1 MESETAVAEA
11 SRLVEAAQRAGIT
24 LRIMGACAFR
34 IHCPNSRKLY
44 ENLSRPITDIDLVS
58 YGSHNGKMK
67 PFFDSQNYGSDAR
80 VIALFGRE
88 RHQYTHPEETVKV
101 DVFFDRL
108 SMNHIVDF
116 KGRLELDSPTITLAD
131 LLLEKLQI
139 VQLTEKDIKDTI
151 VLLREHPIGT
161 TETETVNAGY
171 VAKILAEEWGFWYT
185 VTTNLKKAQEYVKGS
200 DLLSEEDKA
209 VVSKRLTEVQAAIDA
224 QPKSTKWK
232 MRSRIG
238 PKKKWYNEVETVV
251 R

>member
-1 MESETAVAEA
+1 MDSEVAICEA
-11 SRLVEAAQRAGIT
+11 SRLVELAQRSGMT
-24 LRIMGACAFR
+24 LRVMGACAFR

-44 ENLSRPITDIDLVS
+44 DNLSRPITDIDLVS
-58 YGSHNGKMK
+58 YSSHNGKMK

-88 RHQYTHPEETVKV
+88 RHQYLHPDGTVKV

-108 SMNHIVDF
+108 AMNHIVDF
-116 KGRLELDSPTITLAD
+116 KGRLELDSPTITLVD

-151 VLLREHPIGT
+151 VLLREHPVGT
-161 TETETVNAGY
+161 VEKETVNIAHI
-171 VAKILAEEWGFWYT
+171 AKILAEDWGFWHT
-185 VTTNLKKAQEYVKGS
+185 ATTNLQKVHEYAGAS
-200 DLLSEEDKA
+200 NLLAEDDKA
-209 VVSKRLTEVQAAIDA
+209 VVARRLEELKMAIEA
-224 QPKSTKWK
+224 QPKSTRWK

-238 PKKKWYNEVETVV
+238 TKKKWYNDVETVV

>member
-1 MESETAVAEA
+1 MDSDTAISEA
-11 SRLVEAAQRAGIT
+11 SRLVEVAQQSGLT

-44 ENLSRPITDIDLVS
+44 DNLSRPITDIDLAS
-58 YGSHNGKMK
+58 YSSFNGKMK
-67 PFFDSQNYGSDAR
+67 PFFDSQNYDSDAR

-88 RHQYTHPEETVKV
+88 RHQYFHPDGNTRV

-108 SMNHIVDF
+108 AMNHTVDF
-116 KGRLELDSPTITLAD
+116 KSRLELDSPTITLTD

-151 VLLREHPIGT
+151 VLLREHPVGT
-161 TETETVNAGY
+161 IEKETVNSAHI
-171 VAKILAEEWGFWYT
+171 AKILAEDWGFWYT
-185 VTTNLKKAQEYVKGS
+185 VTTNLQKVREYANATN
-200 DLLSEEDKA
+200 LLTEDDKT
-209 VVSKRLTEVQAAIDA
+209 VVTKRLEELKVDIEAH
-224 QPKSTKWK
+224 PKSAKWK

-238 PKKKWYNEVETVV
+238 SKKKWYNDVETVV

>member
-1 MESETAVAEA
+1 MDSETAVSEA
-11 SRLVEAAQRAGIT
+11 SRLVESAQKVGIT

-44 ENLSRPITDIDLVS
+44 DNLSRPITDIDFVS
-58 YGSHNGKMK
+58 YSKYNSKMK

-80 VIALFGRE
+80 IIALFGRE
-88 RHQYTHPEETVKV
+88 RHQYSHPEGTVKV
-101 DVFFDRL
+101 DVFFDHL
-108 SMNHIVDF
+108 AMNHIVDF
-116 KGRLELDSPTITLAD
+116 KGRLELDSPTITLVD

-151 VLLREHPIGT
+151 VLLREHQIGNA
-161 TETETVNAGY
+161 ENETVNAAY
-171 VAKILAEEWGFWYT
+171 LAKILAEDWGFWYT
-185 VTTNLKKAQEYVKGS
+185 ATTNLQKVQEYVNGS
-200 DLLSEEDKA
+200 KLLAEDDKA
-209 VVSKRLTEVQAAIDA
+209 VVSKRSDELKAAIEA